1 MILND
6 FNCFSPFYAQE
17 QSLPS
22 LFAQSLFRSQKT
34 SDSLEKPMSEI
45 PTMSIS
51 THQKSF
57 NQEKNKGLKWG
68 GGILCQKL
76 NNQNCKSNLF
86 QTPGITYTWVVV
98 FVPGQNGNYPSV
110 CLPQA
115 GLETKI

>member
-1 MILND
+1 M
-6 FNCFSPFYAQE
+6 
-17 QSLPS
+17 
-22 LFAQSLFRSQKT
+22 
-34 SDSLEKPMSEI
+34 
-45 PTMSIS
+45 
-51 THQKSF
+51 
-57 NQEKNKGLKWG
+57 G

-76 NNQNCKSNLF
+76 NNQNCKRNLF